1 MFIDIVAVAKG
12 RRRRS
17 HKPRANSSFVLLLHQ
32 HHLHQRGRRRR
43 VCFKRRSGRRVC
55 RKSRE
60 HLGER
65 IEGRS
70 IRAATEHS
78 KSSLLAIMVEKKMRF
93 LVEVQ
98 ANYFMNKIKKDALM
112 WFDCRYYIGCS
123 VLITT
128 VLHLNSFLYYQTTA
142 SIIWPYH
149 PR

>member
-112 WFDCRYYIGCS
+112 WFDCLYYIGCS
-123 VLITT
+123 FLITT